1 MASAELNSIA
11 MKMVA
16 RKKGILAADE
26 STGTIARRL
35 DSIGVE
41 STEQSRRQ
49 WRQLLFQ
56 TSDIGD
62 YISGVIMYDETIRQS
77 DDKGVS
83 FVDLLAESDVL
94 TGIKVDNSTH
104 DLAGAPGE
112 VITEGLDGLRP
123 RLAEYFLMGARFTK
137 WRALITIGEGRP
149 SDYAIRTNM
158 HALGRFAALSQE
170 QGLVP
175 IVEPEVLMDGSHSI
189 DECRSATS
197 HSLRAVFEELDAQ
210 NVDLE
215 GIVLKPNMVLSG
227 SDAPDRAPA
236 AAVARHTIDCLPRSA
251 PARVPGPARP
261 PPPCAPRHVDL
272 AGLGRKRMMV
282 RAGSAAPD
290 RAPAAE
296 VARQTTDCF
305 LEYVPARVP
314 GIAFLSGGQGDEESV
329 VNLDAINKIANAED
343 LPWELTYSYGR
354 GLQAAPLAAWKGEAA
369 NVTAAQ
375 AVLQRRGRDTS
386 AAREGVYS
394 G

>member
-1 MASAELNSIA
+1 MASSELNSTA
-11 MKMVA
+11 RAMVA

-26 STGTIARRL
+26 STGTMTSRL
-35 DSIGVE
+35 DGIGVE
-41 STEQSRRQ
+41 STEETRRQ
-49 WRQLLFQ
+49 WRQLLFT

-77 DDKGVS
+77 DDSGVGL
-83 FVDLLAESDVL
+83 VDVLAAAGVL

-112 VITEGLDGLRP
+112 NITEGLDGLRS
-123 RLAEYFLMGARFTK
+123 RLAEYFLMGARFAK
-137 WRALITIGEGRP
+137 WRALIKIGDGRP

-158 HALGRFAALSQE
+158 HALGRYAALCQE

-175 IVEPEVLMDGSHSI
+175 IVEPEVLMDGTHSI
-189 DECRSATS
+189 DDCRSATER
-197 HSLRAVFEELDAQ
+197 SLSVVFEELDAQ

-215 GIVLKPNMVLSG
+215 GIILKPNMVISG
-227 SDAPDRAPA
+227 SGASGRATA
-236 AAVARHTIDCLPRSA
+236 E
-251 PARVPGPARP
+251 
-261 PPPCAPRHVDL
+261 
-272 AGLGRKRMMV
+272 
-282 RAGSAAPD
+282 
-290 RAPAAE
+290 E
-296 VARQTTDCF
+296 VARQTVDCF
-305 LEYVPARVP
+305 LEHVPASVP

-369 NVTAAQ
+369 NVAEAQ
-375 AVLQRRGRDTS
+375 AVFQQRGRDAS
-386 AAREGVYS
+386 AAREGVFS

>member
-1 MASAELNSIA
+1 MASDELNSTA
-11 MKMVA
+11 LKMVA

-26 STGTIARRL
+26 STGTMTKRL

-41 STEQSRRQ
+41 STEESRRQ
-49 WRQLLFQ
+49 WRQLLFK

-77 DDKGVS
+77 DDNGVRL
-83 FVDLLAESDVL
+83 VDVLAGSDVL

-112 VITEGLDGLRP
+112 FITEGLDGLRP
-123 RLAEYFLMGARFTK
+123 RLAEYCKMGARFSK

-158 HALGRFAALSQE
+158 HALGRYAALCQE

-175 IVEPEVLMDGSHSI
+175 IVEPEVLMDGTHSI
-189 DECRSATS
+189 EDCRSATDR
-197 HSLRAVFEELDAQ
+197 SLRTVFEELDAQ

-215 GIVLKPNMVLSG
+215 GIVLKPNMVISG
-227 SDAPDRAPA
+227 SGASDRA
-236 AAVARHTIDCLPRSA
+236 SA
-251 PARVPGPARP
+251 
-261 PPPCAPRHVDL
+261 
-272 AGLGRKRMMV
+272 
-282 RAGSAAPD
+282 S
-290 RAPAAE
+290 E
-296 VARQTTDCF
+296 VARQTIDCF
-305 LEYVPARVP
+305 LENVPVSVP

-329 VNLDAINKIANAED
+329 VNLDAINKIANRED

-354 GLQAAPLAAWKGEAA
+354 GLQAAPLAAWKGEIA
-369 NVTAAQ
+369 NVAAAQ
-375 AVLQRRGRDTS
+375 AVFQQRGRDSS